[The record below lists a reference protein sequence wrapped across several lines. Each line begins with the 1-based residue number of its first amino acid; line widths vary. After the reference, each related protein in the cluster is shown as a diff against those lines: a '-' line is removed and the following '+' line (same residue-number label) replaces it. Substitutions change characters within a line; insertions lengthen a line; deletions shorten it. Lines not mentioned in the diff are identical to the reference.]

1 MSRVQ
6 DYINDIR
13 HELADPR
20 KERWTDNRLI
30 SLLSDAQAEIA
41 HELRCLISRV
51 SLSVIA
57 GVREYTL
64 PEDADILLRVHSTS
78 GPIEKV
84 SHYDMD
90 AQNPTWEFDTGSTVQ
105 KVVYDLLT
113 PNKIVLYPIPTVD
126 SAASVYTFEA
136 GDANAYVGSDRLGV
150 VTGIDNYTFGSQ
162 FGEVSNLFQPGFTE
176 VFSSQFGVV
185 TDIRE
190 ILSTLTVQYSRRPAV
205 LTSLSSKLELS
216 ESFKLALV
224 HFACFR
230 ALSADLDTKSAALAQ
245 THYSLYNAQMKRLQS
260 NSAAS
265 QSKGD
270 TARTV
275 KREVF

>member
-13 HELADPR
+13 HELADPKR
-20 KERWTDNRLI
+20 ERWSDNRLL
-30 SLLSDAQAEIA
+30 SLLSDAQTEIA

-51 SLSVIA
+51 SVAVIA
-57 GVREYTL
+57 GVRECTL
-64 PEDADILLRVHSTS
+64 PENADILLRVYSTN

-90 AQNPTWEFDTGSTVQ
+90 AQHPTWEFDTGSTVQ

-113 PNKIVLYPIPTVD
+113 PNKIILYPVPTTD
-126 SAASVYTFEA
+126 GAANAYTFES
-136 GDANAYVGSDRLGV
+136 GDGGAYVGSNRLGV

-162 FGEVSNLFQPGFTE
+162 LGEVTNLFQPGFDE
-176 VFSSQFGVV
+176 VFVSQYGVV

-205 LTSLSSKLELS
+205 LTSLSSSLELS

-224 HFACFR
+224 HLSCFR
-230 ALSADLDTKSAALAQ
+230 ALNADLDTKSAALAQ
-245 THYSLYNAQMKRLQS
+245 THYSLYNAQMKRLQT

-265 QSKGD
+265 QAKGD
-270 TARTV
+270 TARV
-275 KREVF
+275 VRREVL

>member
-20 KERWTDNRLI
+20 KERWSDSRLL

-41 HELRCLISRV
+41 HELRCLVSRV

-57 GVREYTL
+57 GVREYKL
-64 PEDADILLRVHSTS
+64 PDNADLLLRVYSTN

-84 SHYDMD
+84 SHFEMD
-90 AQNPTWEFDTGSTVQ
+90 ANDPTWEFETGPTVQ

-113 PNKIVLYPIPTVD
+113 PNRIILYPVPTVD
-126 SAASVYTFEA
+126 GAADVYTFEA
-136 GDANAYVGSDRLGV
+136 GDQDAYVGSNRLGV

-162 FGEVSNLFQPGFTE
+162 SGEVTDLFQPGFDE

-190 ILSTLTVQYSRRPAV
+190 ILSTLVVQYSRRPAV
-205 LTSLSSKLELS
+205 LSSLSSELELS
-216 ESFKLALV
+216 ESFKLALI

-230 ALSADLDTKSAALAQ
+230 ALSADLDTKSATLSQ
-245 THYSLYNAQMKRLQS
+245 THFALYNAQMSRLRK
-260 NSAAS
+260 NSSAS

-270 TARTV
+270 TARV
-275 KREVF
+275 VRREVF